1 MANSAQFENLK
12 KRYEQ
17 GRISTNMLCNYVK
30 VGRLTEEEYTEITGL
45 IFPATK

>member
-1 MANSAQFENLK
+1 MHSPQYENLK

-30 VGRLTEEEYTEITGL
+30 VGRITEEEYTEITGFVYPE
-45 IFPATK
+45 IA

>member
-1 MANSAQFENLK
+1 MHSPQYENLK

-30 VGRLTEEEYTEITGL
+30 VGRLTEEEYKKITGL
-45 IFPATK
+45 TYPETK